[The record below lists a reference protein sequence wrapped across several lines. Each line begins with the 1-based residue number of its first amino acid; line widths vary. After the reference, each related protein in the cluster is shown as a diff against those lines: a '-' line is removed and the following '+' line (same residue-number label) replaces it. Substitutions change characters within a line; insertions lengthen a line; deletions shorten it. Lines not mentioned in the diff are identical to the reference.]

1 MKIIGLTGMSGA
13 GKTTVCE
20 EFSRAGFEIIDCDK
34 AARTL
39 TEKGSPALEMI
50 ARQFGN
56 EYILPDGTL
65 HRKALGKLVFSDKAS
80 LDKLNGIMYPYITY
94 EVISRINKS
103 RFEYILL
110 DAPTL
115 FESGID
121 YICGDTVCVVCDTD
135 NAVQRIM
142 KRDGLDR
149 KSALDRLSSQHDENY
164 YREKCDYV
172 IENNAD
178 IAALKN
184 SAYDTAIRIRAK
196 A

>member
-1 MKIIGLTGMSGA
+1 MSGA

-34 AARTL
+34 LARTL

-121 YICGDTVCVVCDTD
+121 YICGGTVCVVCDTD

-142 KRDGLDR
+142 KRDGLDK

-164 YREKCDYV
+164 YRERCDHV

-184 SAYDTAIRIRAK
+184 SAYDTAMSIRAK